1 MRRPNNLKKGDLIY
15 IVSPAKSIDPESIYF
30 AIKLV
35 ESWGFTAECAAHT
48 LGKHNYFSGNDF
60 DRISDFQLAIDHKD
74 AKAILC
80 ARGGYGCVRVVDELN
95 WSNFEQSPKWLIGF
109 SDITVLH
116 HRAQRLSIMSMHATM
131 PLNFQMNS
139 KEALETFRSALTG
152 ESFSIEAPLSS
163 MNNTGIAR
171 GPLVG
176 GNLSI
181 IYSLLGTTDAYDFR
195 GSILFI
201 EDLSEQL
208 YHIDRMLFALQKA
221 GVFDEIK
228 ALVIGGMTDLQDTT
242 PSFGMTYED
251 AILEKVKDNNVPIC
265 FNFPTGHIEDNRAMI
280 IGAMVELEVNEQGAK
295 LCYI

>member
-60 DRISDFQLAIDHKD
+60 DRMSDFQLAIDHKD
-74 AKAILC
+74 AKAIMC
-80 ARGGYGCVRVVDELN
+80 ARGGYGCVRIVDKLN
-95 WSNFEQSPKWLIGF
+95 WSNFEKSPKWLIGF

-116 HRAQRLSIMSMHATM
+116 HRAQRLSIMSIHATM

-152 ESFSIEAPLSS
+152 ESFSIEAPVFS
-163 MNNTGIAR
+163 MNKTGIAR

-181 IYSLLGTTDAYDFR
+181 IYSLLGTTDAYDFK

-251 AILEKVKDNNVPIC
+251 AILEKVKDNNIPIC

>member
-1 MRRPNNLKKGDLIY
+1 MRRPNNLEKGDLIY

-30 AIKLV
+30 AKKLI

-48 LGKHNYFSGNDF
+48 LGKHNYFSGNDT
-60 DRISDFQLAIDHKD
+60 DRMSDFQLAIDHKE

-80 ARGGYGCVRVVDELN
+80 ARGGYGCVRIMDKLN

-109 SDITVLH
+109 SDITVMH
-116 HRAQRLSIMSMHATM
+116 HRAQRLSVMSMHATM

-139 KEALETFRSALTG
+139 KEALETFRAALIG
-152 ESFSIEAPLSS
+152 ESFSIQAPSHALNK
-163 MNNTGIAR
+163 MGIAR
-171 GPLVG
+171 GRLVG

-181 IYSLLGTTDAYDFR
+181 IYSLLGTADVYDFKD
-195 GSILFI
+195 SVLFI

-208 YHIDRMLFALQKA
+208 YHIDRMLFALKKA

-228 ALVIGGMTDLQDTT
+228 ALLIGGMTDLKDTN
-242 PSFGMTYED
+242 PSFGMTYEKS
-251 AILEKVKDNNVPIC
+251 ILEKVKEHNFPVC

-280 IGAMVELEVNEQGAK
+280 IGALVDLEVSPQGAS
-295 LCYI
+295 LCYV